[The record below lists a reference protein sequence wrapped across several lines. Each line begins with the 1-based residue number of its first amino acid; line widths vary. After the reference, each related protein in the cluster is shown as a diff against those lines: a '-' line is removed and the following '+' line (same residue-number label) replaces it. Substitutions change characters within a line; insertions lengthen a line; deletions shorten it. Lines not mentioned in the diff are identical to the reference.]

1 MRIRFEGPLFYVSLN
16 GEMNARAAE
25 QTYRH
30 VLRECVAGGRSKL
43 LLDCRAMSGELSTTD
58 RYALGKLVAE
68 ENAAVAANGAE
79 HYVCVALVGVDP
91 FVDRDRFGETVA
103 RNRGAAVKVTS
114 DLAAAYRFLGLD
126 PPDHDPAETDPAT
139 DEATLALR

>member
-1 MRIRFEGPLFYVSLN
+1 MRIRFEGPLVYVSLN
-16 GEMNARAAE
+16 GEMNGRLAE
-25 QTYRH
+25 QTYRQI
-30 VLRECVAGGRSKL
+30 LRECVAGGRSRM
-43 LLDCRAMSGELSTTD
+43 LLDCRGLTGELSTTD

-68 ENAAVAANGAE
+68 ENAAVAAGAGE
-79 HYVCVALVGVDP
+79 HVRVALVGRHP

-103 RNRGAAVKVTS
+103 RNRGAAVRVTY
-114 DLAAAYRFLGLD
+114 DLPSAYRFLGLD